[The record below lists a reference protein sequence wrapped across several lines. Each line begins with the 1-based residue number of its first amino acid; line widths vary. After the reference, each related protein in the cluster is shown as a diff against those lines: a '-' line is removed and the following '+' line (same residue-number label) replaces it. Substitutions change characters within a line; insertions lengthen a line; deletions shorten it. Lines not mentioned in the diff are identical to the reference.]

1 LSLLRQRN
9 RVRPQ
14 RAIMALTALL
24 ILAHAAVSGF
34 VLARFR
40 AHVLHDAAAELDNFG
55 RSAGIAVGRS
65 LFAASAVSFGVSLAV
80 AALPPAAALDEPAIG
95 ALLRRFREQGSPFCT
110 ILLVDAD
117 GRLANAAGPA
127 PAAMRNYAASP
138 FFAAHLRKNAPS
150 LFVGLTPG
158 TLPGGRSLIVSRPLY
173 RGGRFAGVVAVAVPR
188 AALADILQA
197 VVGRTGVAAQI
208 LLDRDVVVAAE
219 PRRPGA
225 GGRGV
230 AVIKAFA
237 GARESGRARASAA
250 VSAGERQ
257 GVLYNVRTLAAFPV
271 SVAMARPRADI
282 LRRWKRALVELL
294 AGFGVFAATAVTLA
308 GLIVRA
314 LNRREQA
321 ARELQRSE
329 AQSKR
334 QGALLQSTLESMAE
348 GLSVFDRNGR
358 LVAWNR
364 RFCEL
369 LGLSSVALGMS
380 LREILMQQAVRGDF
394 GAVVPEVEVEKRI
407 AEFYQTPQ
415 TKERVTPDGRV
426 LQIRRTAMPDG
437 AVLTIYSDITDLKNS
452 ERRLIEARCKAEAA
466 NQAKSEFLAN
476 MSHELRTPL
485 NAVIGFSEVIKSQL
499 FGPLQNHKYLE
510 YIKDIHSSSLHLLSI
525 INDVLDI
532 SKIEA
537 GKLDLSRQPLRLQSV
552 AAAALRILHEQASSR
567 RITLIPELAAQ
578 DVVIRADERAIKQVF
593 LNLLSNAIKF
603 SHEGGAVHLR
613 VARDEAGAALVEVED
628 HGIGM
633 TAEEQRRAL
642 EPFGQAQTTTARNYG
657 GTGLGLPIAKGL
669 VEAHGGRLT
678 IASRPGQGTI
688 VRLMLPGEQTQPP
701 ARALQPQ
708 DTATG

>member
-1 LSLLRQRN
+1 MRFSIGSRSATFAAPDARTCVLPVPTRPAVCRPGFWLCPTRWLSLRLAGTGPGRRQRIGRVRPSRNDASPSAPCRQRRRPPARNRCPARLPAAFVPIPTKRSGRGNSKLTRLPSISLFLGRREARVHRHVCRVEHALAEACAADGLRHKGPATAAGREQDPQRRWSALSLLRQCN

-40 AHVLHDAAAELDNFG
+40 AHVLHGAAAELDNFG

-65 LFAASAVSFGVSLAV
+65 LFAASAVSFGVALAI
-80 AALPPAAALDEPAIG
+80 AALPPAAPLDDPAIG

-138 FFAAHLRKNAPS
+138 FFAAHLHKNAPL
-150 LFVGLTPG
+150 LFVGLTPE

-208 LLDRDVVVAAE
+208 LLDRGVVVAAE

-225 GGRGV
+225 GARAV
-230 AVIKAFA
+230 AAIKAFA

-271 SVAMARPRADI
+271 TVAVARPRADI
-282 LRRWKRALVELL
+282 LRRWQRALIELL

-314 LNRREQA
+314 LNLREQA
-321 ARELQRSE
+321 ACELQRNE
-329 AQSKR
+329 AQSRR
-334 QGALLQSTLESMAE
+334 QGALLQSTLESMVE

-394 GAVVPEVEVEKRI
+394 GAVVPEAEVEKRI

-437 AVLTIYSDITDLKNS
+437 AVLTIYWI
-452 ERRLIEARCKAEAA
+452 
-466 NQAKSEFLAN
+466 
-476 MSHELRTPL
+476 
-485 NAVIGFSEVIKSQL
+485 
-499 FGPLQNHKYLE
+499 
-510 YIKDIHSSSLHLLSI
+510 
-525 INDVLDI
+525 
-532 SKIEA
+532 
-537 GKLDLSRQPLRLQSV
+537 
-552 AAAALRILHEQASSR
+552 
-567 RITLIPELAAQ
+567 
-578 DVVIRADERAIKQVF
+578 
-593 LNLLSNAIKF
+593 
-603 SHEGGAVHLR
+603 
-613 VARDEAGAALVEVED
+613 
-628 HGIGM
+628 
-633 TAEEQRRAL
+633 
-642 EPFGQAQTTTARNYG
+642 
-657 GTGLGLPIAKGL
+657 LPI
-669 VEAHGGRLT
+669 
-678 IASRPGQGTI
+678 S
-688 VRLMLPGEQTQPP
+688 
-701 ARALQPQ
+701 
-708 DTATG
+708 